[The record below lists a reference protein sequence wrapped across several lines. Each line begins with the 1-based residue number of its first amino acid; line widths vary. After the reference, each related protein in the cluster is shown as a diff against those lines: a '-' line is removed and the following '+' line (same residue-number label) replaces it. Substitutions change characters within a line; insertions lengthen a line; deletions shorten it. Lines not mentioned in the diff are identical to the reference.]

1 MAISRVLKRDG
12 STMPFYANKI
22 VEAISKAWFETFGEE
37 IENEVAIQIA
47 DGIKQ
52 RNPKV
57 VSVEDIQS
65 QVIDALFDIDETLAS
80 NYSMYKDYQAKEKV
94 EYKFLTKEFLSK
106 YKHKPDPFT
115 NKLGS
120 FVFYRTYSRW
130 IDSKQ
135 RREYWWETV
144 ARTVDHN
151 LKLSK
156 MKVTKEMAE
165 DLFDA
170 VYNLKVLP
178 SGRSLWVKLSP
189 LY

>member
-37 IENEVAIQIA
+37 MDNKIAIQIA
-47 DGIKQ
+47 DGVKQ

-80 NYSMYKDYQAKEKV
+80 NYSMYKDYQAKEKI

-115 NKLGS
+115 NNLGS
-120 FVFYRTYSRW
+120 FLSSFPSYFSRT
-130 IDSKQ
+130 
-135 RREYWWETV
+135 T
-144 ARTVDHN
+144 AN
-151 LKLSK
+151 LIAS
-156 MKVTKEMAE
+156 AIA
-165 DLFDA
+165 DNFA
-170 VYNLKVLP
+170 
-178 SGRSLWVKLSP
+178 SFR
-189 LY
+189 